1 MTPRGL
7 AGTPLG
13 GPDVEDHTRAPSGDC
28 SSLLDY
34 ERGIVVEALTASGT
48 VSDQSLPRIVDLI
61 ERFCVFCDR
70 AFDIESLSEVTAV
83 EATAFVQA
91 PIPTGEPVAVATMHL
106 RRSALRLLFRLAR
119 ELGLADSDPTL
130 DLVLPARSSLRSRP
144 LTDDEAALCRAASL
158 HTLTSTRL
166 PAAWALAEA
175 SARSGE
181 LGHIRIADVDL
192 DGGRVWLH
200 GSSRTQPRWAPLSE
214 WGATQLKRRLQAIGN
229 DPGRPVVYT
238 GKRGSDHHRQAAS
251 CVAISDTLRRAGLTD
266 EPDIGPL
273 SVVGWAGRQLFA
285 ETGRIDEVA
294 HRLGVRSLDR
304 AAALIGWDWQTH
316 LDGGR

>member
-1 MTPRGL
+1 M
-7 AGTPLG
+7 
-13 GPDVEDHTRAPSGDC
+13 EDHTRAPSGGC
-28 SSLLDY
+28 SSLLDC
-34 ERGIVVEALTASGT
+34 ERGIAVEALTGSGML
-48 VSDQSLPRIVDLI
+48 SDQSLPRIVDLVD
-61 ERFCVFCDR
+61 RFCLFCDR
-70 AFDIESLSEVTAV
+70 AFDIERLSEVTAV

-91 PIPTGEPVAVATMHL
+91 PIPSGEPAAAATMHM

-119 ELGLADSDPTL
+119 KLGLADSDPTL

-166 PAAWALAEA
+166 AAAWALAEA

-200 GSSRTQPRWAPLSE
+200 GSSRTQPRWALLSE
-214 WGATQLKRRLQAIGN
+214 WGAKQLKRRLRAIGN
-229 DPGRPVVYT
+229 DPERPVVYN
-238 GKRGSDHHRQAAS
+238 GERGSDYRRQAAA
-251 CVAISDTLRRAGLTD
+251 CVAVSETLRRAGLAD
-266 EPDIGPL
+266 EPDISPL
-273 SVVGWAGRQLFA
+273 SVSGWAGRQVMA

-304 AAALIGWDWQTH
+304 AAALIGWDWQANQSE
-316 LDGGR
+316 GGG